1 MSWLSRFK
9 ASRFG
14 AWHFMTSPV
23 TLGVGR
29 VILAV
34 LLLGDA
40 LRRWPDL
47 DVWYTNDGLMPNHTM
62 LWAPQSQLG
71 FSVFFSVS
79 QLHEARFFLLVA
91 IGIYV
96 LLLVG
101 WKTRLMQVLA
111 LLAQVSLNCRIHYL
125 LNGGDITLSILL
137 AWTCLLPLGAWASVD
152 SLVEMMRRSRLVLDP
167 ERRATLV
174 VDPHRGELFEAPRPR
189 FEWATIGLV
198 AQLMVIYVYNFI
210 HKDGSGWREG
220 RVVLDVLHQDR
231 IATFVAA
238 MVRTHVTPALSMFGT
253 RAALLTEGALPVLV
267 ALPFLTTRRLAVV
280 LGLSLHLG
288 FATFLN
294 LGVFSYTMMVMWWF
308 LVPHEDVVRVLG
320 LVGGRRDR
328 PATVTFDGSSG
339 LFTWFAHL
347 LLCLQRVSVLPA
359 AFTIE
364 ARAPERSPTE
374 AASLEWTDAN
384 GTRRVGAA
392 ALASILATFP
402 LLRPVAWLFLLPIS
416 ARPVRALEARQQGL
430 SAFFGLATAST
441 SPAPLPEEPPR
452 AAAVRRAKRTA
463 WSAATAYLGVVFV
476 IQAAAQNAPP
486 ALRPTPPFWVQWPV
500 EYLHLYQGWGMFA
513 ESPRGDATI
522 VVRAFTVDGR
532 LVDPVSERAS
542 PRSPPGIRAIT
553 EPLGH
558 DAFWCDYLSR
568 IAGDRSY
575 HTPLRDW
582 ILAYPR
588 RTGRQNDSIA
598 RFEVVQL
605 TDTSPW
611 YGQSEST
618 DRQERVVLKWPE

>member
-1 MSWLSRFK
+1 MRWLSRFK
-9 ASRFG
+9 SSRWG

-29 VILAV
+29 IVLAV

-40 LRRWPDL
+40 LRRWEDL

-62 LWAPQSQLG
+62 LWAPQSRLG

-79 QLHEARFFLLVA
+79 QLHEARFFLLLA
-91 IGIYV
+91 IGIYL

-137 AWTCLLPLGAWASVD
+137 LWTALLPLGAWLSVD
-152 SLVEMMRRSRLVLDP
+152 SVVELLRHSRLVLD
-167 ERRATLV
+167 EQRRATLV
-174 VDPHRGELFEAPRPR
+174 VDPQRPELFEPPRPR
-189 FEWATIGLV
+189 FEWAAVGLV
-198 AQLMVIYVYNFI
+198 AQLMVIYFYNFI

-231 IATFVAA
+231 IATWVAA
-238 MVRTHVTPALSMFGT
+238 LVRTHVTPAMSMFGT
-253 RAALLTEGALPVLV
+253 RAALLTEGALPVLL
-267 ALPFLTTRRLAVV
+267 ALPLLTTRRLAVV
-280 LGLSLHLG
+280 MGLSLHLG

-294 LGVFSYTMMVMWWF
+294 LGVFSFTMMAMWCF
-308 LVPHEDVVRVLG
+308 LIPHDDLVRG
-320 LVGGRRDR
+320 LRFVGGRRER

-339 LFTWFAHL
+339 LATWFAHV

-359 AFTIE
+359 AFTLE
-364 ARAPERSPTE
+364 ARAPEPE
-374 AASLEWTDAN
+374 KAPASLLEWSTDG
-384 GTRRVGAA
+384 GTKLEGAS
-392 ALASILATFP
+392 ALAAVLATFP
-402 LLRPVAWLFLLPIS
+402 LLRPIAWLWKTPLLGGV
-416 ARPVRALEARQQGL
+416 VRAVKARHQSI
-430 SAFFGLATAST
+430 SAFFALDAAST
-441 SPAPLPEEPPR
+441 APQVLPHEQPW
-452 AAAVRRAKRTA
+452 ASAMRRAKRTA
-463 WSAATAYLGVVFV
+463 WSALTAYMGVVFI
-476 IQAAAQNAPP
+476 IQTAAQNAPP
-486 ALRPTPPFWVQWPV
+486 ALRPEAPFWVQWPV
-500 EYLHLYQGWGMFA
+500 EYLHLYQGWGMFS

-522 VVRAFTVDGR
+522 VARAFTVDGR
-532 LVDPVSERAS
+532 LVDPLSERAS
-542 PRSPPGIRAIT
+542 PRSPPGLRAIT

-588 RTGRQNDSIA
+588 RTGRQNDAIA

-611 YGQSEST
+611 YGQAEST
-618 DRQERVVLKWPE
+618 DRQERVILKWPE